1 MTFLCVFCWRMAWLS
16 SLLAILLEWLCHSVW
31 LFHLHSTVK
40 RQPFSPVFPLAES
53 ITEAFFWLFLWNFKE
68 KSINHFLGHSLWNL
82 KGGTGSCWLWRSL
95 EEKGGVFF
103 RGREGGRW
111 EAGETKACLPLYF
124 SLRPQKKEH
133 NLRIPQSRRG
143 KAKPFALSAA
153 LGRFGGIRPKGGGE
167 AVPLGGLAGLR
178 RIVCGA
184 IPLK

>member
-1 MTFLCVFCWRMAWLS
+1 MAWLS

-103 RGREGGRW
+103 RGREDGRPGKQRLASRCIFPYDLRKKNIISESHRAAGGRQSLLRFRRHW
-111 EAGETKACLPLYF
+111 GVLGEFGPKGA
-124 SLRPQKKEH
+124 
-133 NLRIPQSRRG
+133 
-143 KAKPFALSAA
+143 AKPY
-153 LGRFGGIRPKGGGE
+153 RW
-167 AVPLGGLAGLR
+167 AGLR
-178 RIVCGA
+178 ALEGSYAERF
-184 IPLK
+184 P